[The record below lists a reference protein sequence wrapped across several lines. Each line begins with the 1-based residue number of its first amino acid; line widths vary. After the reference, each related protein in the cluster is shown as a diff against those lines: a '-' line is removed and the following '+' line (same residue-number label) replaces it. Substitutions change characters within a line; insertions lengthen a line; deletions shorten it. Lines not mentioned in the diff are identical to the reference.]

1 MAKFEYDYYSGER
14 SEQFRFLKVPKV
26 LSEDPDYDDL
36 GLEECVLYGYLLEH
50 MDYSKRNGWI
60 DEEGRTYVI
69 HSLESVKKMI
79 KVKSLDKARTVL
91 NHLIE
96 YGLIEKKRRGQGKPD
111 LIYVKDFATKKSKK
125 KTSEKRDDCG
135 QLFSENEKSNVL
147 TEEKTITKDGKN
159 RILEVGKT
167 APKENNINN
176 TEFNETPSI
185 LQVTEDSYK
194 RPLWI
199 TAGKGRT
206 EREEHQT
213 EEYQEYIQLI
223 RDNIDYDNTIR
234 SLKYD
239 VDRKLFD
246 DFYNVMVDVVIGK
259 AKEYKIHD
267 TVLPA
272 AVVRSR
278 MLKLTGEDV
287 LMAMHQ
293 FSEVTEKIRHVKKY
307 MISVLYTSSIT
318 TQAYITNDVQ
328 YGMYGG
334 GWTDL
339 LEKKKAEEEARL
351 DMQVQEADARQAG
364 IELLIEQEEMRRA
377 ANE

>member
-111 LIYVKDFATKKSKK
+111 LIYVKDFATKKSE
-125 KTSEKRDDCG
+125 KTISEKRDDCG

-194 RPLWI
+194 RLLWM
-199 TAGKGRT
+199 TAGKGRVD
-206 EREEHQT
+206 REEHRT

-239 VDRKLFD
+239 ADRKLFD

-318 TQAYITNDVQ
+318 TQAYITNDVK

-334 GWTDL
+334 GWDDL
-339 LEKKKAEEEARL
+339 LEKKKAEEEARF
-351 DMQVQEADARQAG
+351 DMQVQESDTRQAG
-364 IELLIEQEEMRRA
+364 IELLIEQEETRRA

>member
-26 LSEDPDYDDL
+26 LYEDPDYENL
-36 GLEECVLYGYLLEH
+36 GLEECTLYGILLEH

-69 HSLESVKKMI
+69 HSLDSIKKMI
-79 KVKSLDKARTVL
+79 KAKSTDKARTAL
-91 NHLIE
+91 NNLIE

-111 LIYVKDFATKKSKK
+111 LIYVKDFATKKSEKPR
-125 KTSEKRDDCG
+125 SEKRDDCG
-135 QLFSENEKSNVL
+135 QLFSEYEKTDVL
-147 TEEKTITKDGKN
+147 TEEKPISKDGKN

-167 APKENNINN
+167 APKETNINN

-185 LQVTEDSYK
+185 LQDTEDPYK

-199 TAGKGRT
+199 TAGEGRT
-206 EREEHQT
+206 EREKQKT
-213 EEYQEYIQLI
+213 EEYEDYARLI

-239 VDRKLFD
+239 TDRRLFD
-246 DFYNVMVDVVIGK
+246 DFYSVMVDVVIGK
-259 AKEYKIHD
+259 TKEYKIHD
-267 TVLPA
+267 MVLPA

-278 MLKLTGEDV
+278 MLKLSGDDV
-287 LMAMHQ
+287 LMAMKQ
-293 FSEVTEKIRHVKKY
+293 FSEVTDKIRHVKKY

-334 GWTDL
+334 GWADI
-339 LEKKKAEEEARL
+339 LEKKKGE
-351 DMQVQEADARQAG
+351 
-364 IELLIEQEEMRRA
+364 EEMRRA

>member
-318 TQAYITNDVQ
+318 TQAYIPNDVQ

>member
-111 LIYVKDFATKKSKK
+111 LIYVKDFATKKSE
-125 KTSEKRDDCG
+125 KTISEKRDDCG

-147 TEEKTITKDGKN
+147 TEEKTITKDGEK

-339 LEKKKAEEEARL
+339 LEKKKAEEEARF
-351 DMQVQEADARQAG
+351 DMQVQETDTRQAG